1 MKWQTNSGTQ
11 LWVRPSANHHAG
23 QDCGGSGC
31 HSTRDTK
38 VALLR
43 VRPTPDP
50 SKSAPTTRQSTAGQ
64 TVIGAR
70 AANSAASPAEP
81 VATSGPFTHPPVSSR
96 CVTCHNGGA
105 GKLAGH
111 PLTSENCQSC
121 HTTLAWLPVTRVEHT
136 QVRGTCAS
144 CHNNLAAR
152 GKPSR
157 HLPTSAAC
165 ESCHTTNAWTPA
177 RFDHAAVTPH
187 TCSSCHNSVRA
198 IGMPRTHIPT
208 TQACDTCHGTLA
220 WKPVKV
226 DHTTLTV
233 ACASCHNNI
242 SAVGVPADHMRT
254 RIDCASC
261 HSYPSWDAVHF
272 RHASMSYPGQHRAA
286 LKCDSCHTSDTDQV
300 PWPSPANAGTC
311 AGCHAK
317 DFRPAAHPKTA
328 KGQDYSATELSNCTG
343 ACHVYS
349 DSTQSTITR
358 SLSGPHHRVTD
369 ATFKR

>member
-1 MKWQTNSGTQ
+1 MGATGHAGITNNCAQCHAYGLNFYNMAPPTLKQPAAGATGHIPAVPPNGTASIACELCHSPTAFTTFAGTTMRHAYVASMKCMSCHELGMKWQTNSGTQ

-242 SAVGVPADHMRT
+242 SAVGVPV
-254 RIDCASC
+254 C
-261 HSYPSWDAVHF
+261 
-272 RHASMSYPGQHRAA
+272 
-286 LKCDSCHTSDTDQV
+286 
-300 PWPSPANAGTC
+300 
-311 AGCHAK
+311 
-317 DFRPAAHPKTA
+317 
-328 KGQDYSATELSNCTG
+328 
-343 ACHVYS
+343 
-349 DSTQSTITR
+349 
-358 SLSGPHHRVTD
+358 
-369 ATFKR
+369 